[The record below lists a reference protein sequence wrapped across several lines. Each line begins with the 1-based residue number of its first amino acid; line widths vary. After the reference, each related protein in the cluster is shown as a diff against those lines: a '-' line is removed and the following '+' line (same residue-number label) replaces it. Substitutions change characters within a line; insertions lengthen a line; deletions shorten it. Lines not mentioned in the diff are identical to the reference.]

1 MSIMY
6 LAVLM
11 LCRELNYEPLDN
23 EPTPITTRP
32 DLFIM
37 SFRIGRSPS
46 PMLRN
51 DPALKS
57 IFMTKL
63 IIRYLRAYV
72 CANLDQGAYRYLP

>member
-37 SFRIGRSPS
+37 SFS
-46 PMLRN
+46 N
-51 DPALKS
+51 WTKS
-57 IFMTKL
+57 ISNAEKRSSFE
-63 IIRYLRAYV
+63 IHFY
-72 CANLDQGAYRYLP
+72 D